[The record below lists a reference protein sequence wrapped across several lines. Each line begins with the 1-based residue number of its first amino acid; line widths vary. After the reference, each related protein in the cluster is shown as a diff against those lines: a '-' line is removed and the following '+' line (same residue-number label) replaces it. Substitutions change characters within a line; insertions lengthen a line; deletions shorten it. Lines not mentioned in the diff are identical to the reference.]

1 MKQPCDIVSRFN
13 HTRSATIMK
22 ILILLFF
29 SGILFNAISPNNK
42 EYVCIPCGYD
52 CDKEAHNG
60 PGTCPSCKMKLVEK
74 SSVTFSNITV
84 EELCKRIATNPN
96 AILLDVR
103 TPGEFRGTTTEVPS
117 FGHFK
122 NAININVEELESR
135 LGELDKNREILVYCS
150 HNHRSPRASYLLSTH
165 GFKQVKNMTGGVSA
179 FSHVAN
185 DCLKKSF
192 VFHKN

>member
-1 MKQPCDIVSRFN
+1 
-13 HTRSATIMK
+13 MK
-22 ILILLFF
+22 ILLLIFIT
-29 SGILFNAISPNNK
+29 GVTFNAISQSKK
-42 EYVCIPCGYD
+42 EFVCTPCGYD
-52 CDKEAHNG
+52 CDMEVHDE
-60 PGTCPSCKMKLVEK
+60 PGTCSSCKMNLVEK
-74 SSVTFSNITV
+74 SSITFSNMTLA
-84 EELCKRIATNPN
+84 ELCKRIDTNPN

-103 TPGEFRGTTTEVPS
+103 TPGEFRGTTTEVHS

-135 LGELDKNREILVYCS
+135 LGELDKNLEILVYCS

-165 GFKQVKNMTGGVSA
+165 GFKQVKNMTGGVSS
-179 FSHVAN
+179 FSDVEN